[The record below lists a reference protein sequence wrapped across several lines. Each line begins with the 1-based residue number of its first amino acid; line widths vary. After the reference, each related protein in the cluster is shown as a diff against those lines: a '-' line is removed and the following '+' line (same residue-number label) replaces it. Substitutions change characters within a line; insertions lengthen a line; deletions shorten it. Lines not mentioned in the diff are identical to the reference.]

1 MGFLELLGSPS
12 TGGRSSGVVAGD
24 GRLAAE
30 RGDAVDDFGVSMGK
44 LLNQVSHLSPQTYG
58 LPLFG
63 DGVSGAAGL
72 TIDLICTTPLALLL
86 QPALPGAFASLV
98 TPA

>member
-1 MGFLELLGSPS
+1 VDGARVMDGWQ
-12 TGGRSSGVVAGD
+12 RSSI
-24 GRLAAE
+24 E
-30 RGDAVDDFGVSMGK
+30 HGDAADDFGVSMGK